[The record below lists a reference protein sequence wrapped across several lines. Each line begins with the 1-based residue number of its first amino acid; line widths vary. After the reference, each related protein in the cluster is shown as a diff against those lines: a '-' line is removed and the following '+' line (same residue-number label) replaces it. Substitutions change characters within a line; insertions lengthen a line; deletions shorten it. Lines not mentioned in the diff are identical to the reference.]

1 MLRQQKSQFSATDPP
16 IACKG
21 HLNILHADE
30 NDLGNFQTL
39 QLSSFGG
46 RSKDGAYQNI
56 KRGFSI
62 LKINII
68 IQMTAIGDCCWE
80 TYGKPKF
87 KGETQYLHYGEHF
100 PEIQPISIKR
110 VDCRY

>member
-1 MLRQQKSQFSATDPP
+1 MRQPKQSLSATDSP
-16 IACKG
+16 ITCKG
-21 HLNILHADE
+21 YLNLLHANE
-30 NDLGNFQTL
+30 NDLGSYQAL
-39 QLSSFGG
+39 QISSFGG

-68 IQMTAIGDCCWE
+68 IQMTTMGNCCWE
-80 TYGKPKF
+80 TYDKPKF

-110 VDCRY
+110 VECRY